1 MDTLKAQNKAES
13 NTNVAENEPIDRLM
27 QISPQ
32 QQPVP
37 SARQFFTYE
46 TLYVWG
52 FRFIVLAIV
61 ASFVFVAAIYYG
73 VINP

>member
-1 MDTLKAQNKAES
+1 MDTLQSQNKAES
-13 NTNVAENEPIDRLM
+13 SATVAQNEPTDHLV
-27 QISPQ
+27 QTSPQ

-37 SARQFFTYE
+37 AKRQFFTYE

-52 FRFIVLAIV
+52 FRFVVLAIV
-61 ASFVFVAAIYYG
+61 ASFLFVAAIYYG